1 MADSSGVALRYVE
14 ESTWGT
20 TPSAALQ
27 VLRFTSEDFRGVKR
41 SIVSDELVGDAQVGG
56 LIEAGYGSEGT
67 LNGELSFTTYEEF
80 MTAAIRAADF
90 GSETSVT
97 DTSIAATA
105 TQLTDSGN
113 GLAGFSVGQFV
124 KVSGFSASGLN
135 RVYLVTSVAAGAL
148 GVYPDPST
156 TEAAGQSVT
165 ISGAVKT
172 NGTETRSFSVEREHT
187 DLTNIFSNW
196 LGCRVGGMT
205 LSFAA
210 EDKVT
215 VSFPFMGKT
224 ENVAAATIGTGAASA
239 ATTTEIMNAVSDLV
253 IVGEGT
259 THADITLISA
269 NINITNPL
277 RQQLVVGSTDPFG
290 IGSGTV
296 NVDGQISLY
305 IADNALK
312 TKWLA
317 HTQTALTFA
326 FQDTAGNAYGL
337 YLPAVQFSQINSP
350 TPGKDQD
357 IVLTAD
363 FQAFKDST
371 TGYTVHL
378 TKMAA

>member
-27 VLRFTSEDFRGVKR
+27 ILRFTSEDFRGVKR
-41 SIVSDELVGDAQVGG
+41 TIVSEELSGDAQVGG

-67 LNGELSFTTYEEF
+67 INGELSFSTYDEF
-80 MTAAIRAADF
+80 ITAAIRASDF
-90 GSETSVT
+90 GAETAVT
-97 DTSIAATA
+97 DTTIAATA

-124 KVSGFSASGLN
+124 KVSGFTATALN
-135 RVYLVTSVAAGAL
+135 RVYLVTGVAAGAL
-148 GVYPDPST
+148 DVYPDPST
-156 TEAAGQSVT
+156 TESAGNSVT
-165 ISGAVKT
+165 ISGAVVT
-172 NGTETRSFSVEREHT
+172 NGTESRSFSFEREHT

-196 LGCRVGGMT
+196 LGSRCGGMT
-205 LSFAA
+205 FNFAA

-215 VSFPFMGKT
+215 CAFPFMGKT
-224 ENVAAATIGTGAASA
+224 ENVAAATIGTGGPTA
-239 ATTTEIMNAVSDLV
+239 ATTTEIMNAVSDLS

-269 NINITNPL
+269 NITINNPL
-277 RQQLVVGSTDPFG
+277 RQQLVVGQTDPFG
-290 IGSGTV
+290 IGLGTV
-296 NVDGQISLY
+296 DMSGSITLY
-305 IADNALK
+305 LADNSLK

-317 HTQTALTFA
+317 HTETTLVFA
-326 FQDTAGNAYGL
+326 FQDTAGNAYGF
-337 YLPAVQFSQINSP
+337 YFPAVQFSQLSSP

-357 IVLTAD
+357 IVLTAE

-371 TGYTVHL
+371 TGYTVHIS
-378 TKMAA
+378 KMSA